1 MKVLI
6 TGSNGF
12 IGKHLV
18 YSLRGHQLIL
28 YDKENDWEYLYT
40 ALKNCNFVFH
50 LAAGIKDG
58 FEENI
63 RLTQFIVDNLQCP
76 ILFASSIQ
84 TESEYGKN
92 KRQQED
98 IIRTYKGDK
107 CIYRLPNV
115 FGKWCRPNYNNV
127 VATFI
132 YNVQNDKELV
142 INDPDKEVSLV
153 YIDDVIEEF
162 HEVFEGYRQPNWEFY
177 EVEPIYKIKVID
189 LANLIKSFKV
199 DEKLRTKLYKT
210 YCG

>member
-98 IIRTYKGDK
+98 IIREYKGDK

-115 FGKWCRPNYNNV
+115 FGKWCRPHYNNV

-132 YNVQNDKELV
+132 YDVQNNKELT
-142 INDPDKEVSLV
+142 INDPEKEVSLV
-153 YIDDVIEEF
+153 YVDDVIREF
-162 HEVFEGYRQPNWEFY
+162 NSVLSNFHSITEFRDVNPVF
-177 EVEPIYKIKVID
+177 KIKVGE
-189 LANLIKSFKV
+189 LAVVIRNLKDNGRLLMRLF
-199 DEKLRTKLYKT
+199 ET
-210 YCG
+210 YNA